1 MIRTVLTLD
10 VDPARVADVIEMYR
24 AEDILQDS
32 LDHSD
37 ALSSELSVATEIPGR
52 VMVTALWPDAASYQA
67 WLDNPWRRE
76 SSVRLGALLA
86 GAVGSGA
93 LFEVIQSVVKG

>member
-1 MIRTVLTLD
+1 MIRSILTLD
-10 VDPARVADVIEMYR
+10 LDPSRVDDVIDMYR
-24 AEDILQDS
+24 REDILQYS

-37 ALSSELSVATEIPGR
+37 AVSSELSVATELPGKI
-52 VMVTALWPDAASYQA
+52 MVTALWPDAAAYQA

-76 SSVRLGALLA
+76 SAVRLGAILS

-93 LFEVIQSVVKG
+93 LFQVAQSVSKL

>member
-1 MIRTVLTLD
+1 MIRSVLTLD
-10 VDPARVADVIEMYR
+10 VDPSRVPDVIEMYR
-24 AEDILQDS
+24 AEDILQYS

-67 WLDNPWRRE
+67 CLDNPWRRE
-76 SSVRLGALLA
+76 SSVRLGAIFS

-93 LFEVIQSVVKG
+93 LFEVVESVVKP